1 MTHPYKELSLF
12 TVGLVVAI
20 ALIGLHA
27 AMLIWPK
34 RVQSQLKAFPR
45 SMGWGQVLLGLAMT
59 WFWLLIAPASWGR
72 LGALGMDLNDFNGA
86 KPILRLLIPI
96 LTVLLIQSVRDF
108 LAVRALGILG
118 LLVAM
123 PVLEA
128 AFLKDPSSRLW
139 LVSYTYVII
148 FVSMFCIGMP
158 YLFRDAVTWVTANS
172 KRWTVASSL
181 GLLYGAWLLVCALKD
196 WQGY

>member
-27 AMLIWPK
+27 AMLLWPK

-45 SMGWGQVLLGLAMT
+45 SMGWGQVLLALAMT

-123 PVLEA
+123 PMLEA

-139 LVSYTYVII
+139 LVSYTYVMI

-158 YLFRDAVTWVTANS
+158 YLFRDAVTWVTANA
-172 KRWTVASSL
+172 KRWTVAGSL
-181 GLLYGAWLLVCALKD
+181 GLL
-196 WQGY
+196 